1 MGSPVPD
8 PEIGAIFERWTVTGP
23 TIQGKH
29 KKVPA
34 TCTCGVSKIVD
45 KSNLLKG
52 LSRSCGCLSKETTSA
67 IFTKHGKRGSPVYAV
82 WNMMKQRCKLPTNK
96 QYADYGGRGIK
107 FDPAWEDFENFYRDM
122 GDPPFPGATLE
133 REDTNG
139 DYCKANCSWATRTQQ
154 NRNTRRTVLFDYKGQ
169 KLTLAQIAEI
179 TGMNQNTLSSR
190 VYGQSLSMEEAT
202 TRPLIPN
209 EESGAMAGIN
219 RHYQGRIDGE
229 NKY

>member
-1 MGSPVPD
+1 
-8 PEIGAIFERWTVTGP
+8 
-23 TIQGKH
+23 
-29 KKVPA
+29 
-34 TCTCGVSKIVD
+34 
-45 KSNLLKG
+45 
-52 LSRSCGCLSKETTSA
+52 
-67 IFTKHGKRGSPVYAV
+67 
-82 WNMMKQRCKLPTNK
+82 MKQRCKLPTNK

-154 NRNTRRTVLFDYKGQ
+154 NRNTRRTVLFNFQGQ
-169 KLTLAQIAEI
+169 KLTLPEIAEKV
-179 TGMNQNTLSSR
+179 GMNQNTLSSR
-190 VYGQSLSMEEAT
+190 IYGQGLSMEEAT

-219 RHYQGRIDGE
+219 RHYQGRIVGE